1 MFSDKNQILLFI
13 KARSVQNLQSFILYV
28 LFVKMLAKINL
39 LTIFQWIAES
49 ILIWVIIFTTI
60 EALLQE
66 GH

>member
-1 MFSDKNQILLFI
+1 MSSDKNQILLFI
-13 KARSVQNLQSFILYV
+13 KARFILYV

-39 LTIFQWIAES
+39 LKIFRWIAES